1 MLHNFILFLS
11 RKLYYLKLELDKY
24 WMVSR
29 ELGKCLPYS
38 KVPPRVCRRK
48 VGDKGGSLELGDLE
62 ETEMLQLLGNSSS
75 NNTTDKVVNPGLC
88 LFQQLFN

>member
-1 MLHNFILFLS
+1 
-11 RKLYYLKLELDKY
+11 
-24 WMVSR
+24 MVSR

>member
-1 MLHNFILFLS
+1 MLFSKVVLS
-11 RKLYYLKLELDKY
+11 KLGLDKY

-75 NNTTDKVVNPGLC
+75 NNTTDKSCKSRTLPFPTT
-88 LFQQLFN
+88 FQLNILLT

>member
-1 MLHNFILFLS
+1 
-11 RKLYYLKLELDKY
+11 
-24 WMVSR
+24 MVSR

-62 ETEMLQLLGNSSS
+62 ETA
-75 NNTTDKVVNPGLC
+75 TPGQFLE
-88 LFQQLFN
+88 Q